1 MSHRALL
8 RASPALLFAPL
19 APLALLA
26 PLASAQALHV
36 EVTSSVAPG
45 NCTVR
50 ITGEPGRP
58 WALYFSELEAPTAI
72 TPHITI
78 DVDPARQLAS
88 GNFPHGLL
96 PAGGSTTVSFPI
108 GAGFVGRHWTFQAV
122 SGRPSLELSNT
133 ARAVFLAPVSFGPTA
148 YGAAGVSLF
157 GDLFPLDGGRMLSI
171 GGAGPV
177 ASTWEPDRQELFPN
191 GLLPFNLTFAARAQL
206 ADGRVLCAGGLDVT
220 TQQPSAEAWLYDPAT
235 GTAESVG
242 PMTSA
247 RAGAAACRLSN
258 GKVFLF
264 GGLSL
269 IDLTDRTTLFNGILN
284 SSELFDPATNTFTA
298 GPSIAERKAFATAT
312 SMNNGQVLVAGGLGV
327 APVVNL
333 PFVSNL
339 AWTYSVTNNTFG
351 LFPKTF
357 TEGRMFHAA
366 TKLSDGRVLLT
377 GGITADLSGV
387 LTTGDIT
394 QIAFTTIGST
404 ALYTTSGLG
413 SFSVGPA
420 MLESRAFHTATA
432 LDTVQT
438 LVAGGFN
445 GVLDIGAILTGTPVF
460 PTALATSELL
470 TPGQPAATGAP
481 MATPRAGASALR
493 SPLDGRVVVIGGGPL
508 AIELYQP

>member
-8 RASPALLFAPL
+8 PASFALLLVPFA
-19 APLALLA
+19 A
-26 PLASAQALHV
+26 AQALHV
-36 EVTSSVAPG
+36 EVTSSAAPG
-45 NCTVR
+45 NCSVR
-50 ITGEPGRP
+50 VTGEPGRP
-58 WALYFSELEAPTAI
+58 WALYFSELEAATAI
-72 TPHITI
+72 TPQITI
-78 DVDPARQLAS
+78 DVDPTRQLAS
-88 GNFPHGLL
+88 GNFPHGVL
-96 PAGGSTTVSFPI
+96 PASGQAVVSFPI
-108 GAGFVGRHWTFQAV
+108 AGGFVGRHWTFQAV

-133 ARAVFLAPVSFGPTA
+133 ARAVFLAPASFGPTA
-148 YGAAGVSLF
+148 YGAVGLSVF
-157 GDLFPLDGGRMLSI
+157 GDLFPLDGGRMLAI

-177 ASTWEPDRQELFPN
+177 ASTWEPDRQELLPN

-242 PMTSA
+242 PMGSP
-247 RAGAAACRLSN
+247 RAGAAACRLPN

-269 IDLTDRTTLFNGILN
+269 IDITNPATLFDGILAT
-284 SSELFDPATNTFTA
+284 SELFDPATNTFTA

-312 SMNNGQVLVAGGLGV
+312 LMNNNQVLVAGGLGV
-327 APVVNL
+327 APIVNL

-339 AWTYSVTNNTFG
+339 AWTYSATNNTFG

-357 TEGRMFHAA
+357 TEGRMFHGA

-394 QIAFTTIGST
+394 QIAFVTIGST

-413 SFSVGPA
+413 SFSVGPVL
-420 MLESRAFHTATA
+420 LETRAFHTATA
-432 LDTVQT
+432 LDAQKTF
-438 LVAGGFN
+438 VAGGFN
-445 GVLDIGAILTGTPVF
+445 GTLDIGAILSGTPVL

-470 TPGQPAATGAP
+470 TPGQPAAAGAP
-481 MATPRAGASALR
+481 MAASRAGASALR
-493 SPLDGRVVVIGGGPL
+493 SPLDGRVVVIGGGPV